1 MEQGWTEKVSLFDSN
16 IMLQVKSTVEQER
29 EEFMRHKEMFRTDQD
44 PARRIVHQKR
54 KYSVSQASV
63 DSVTDTQMIL
73 RHKTDTICTLVWST
87 SCAFRTPRSGNM

>member
-1 MEQGWTEKVSLFDSN
+1 MSLFDSN
-16 IMLQVKSTVEQER
+16 ILLQVKSTVEQER

-73 RHKTDTICTLVWST
+73 RHKTDTIYVCTLVWST